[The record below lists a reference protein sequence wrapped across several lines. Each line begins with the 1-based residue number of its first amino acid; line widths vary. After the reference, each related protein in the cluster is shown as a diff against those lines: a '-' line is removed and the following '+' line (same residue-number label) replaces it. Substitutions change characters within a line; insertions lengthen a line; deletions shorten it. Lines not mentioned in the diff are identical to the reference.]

1 MSGQLIQTYWREIV
15 AIIES
20 GLKPDPHR
28 VSSFAD
34 HLAQRLESDGE
45 TKLADKIRRLTT
57 RAAKP
62 SGATFVP
69 QAMASDIEA
78 NQPLFE
84 EIAPVPYPRYPV
96 LSPTVESELNRF
108 VELNRMSGELSS
120 IGVEPPCTLLLYG
133 PPGCGKTM
141 SAVAVAS
148 SLGLPT
154 MVVRLDSLLGSFL
167 GNSAKN
173 LRRVFDSALS
183 RPCVLLLDEFDAI
196 AKMRDDAQEVG
207 EVKRLVGSL
216 LQNFDRLGDRQ
227 IVVAATNHHHV
238 LDPAIW
244 RRFDVALSVDIP
256 TRAQISGIMTS
267 VIPEGSL
274 SVSSLDAFGVM
285 AYGMSGSDVSSTV
298 RRALQDSLLVP
309 DEPFEKLIALAMLKK
324 LGGQVEPYNHLMSK
338 KSVVI
343 SIRKLTGDNLTLKQI
358 AKLADCN
365 YAYAREI
372 INSWESNKDDDR

>member
-1 MSGQLIQTYWREIV
+1 MYWREII
-15 AIIES
+15 ALIES

-28 VSSFAD
+28 VSSFAE
-34 HLAQRLESDGE
+34 HLAQRLESNGE
-45 TKLADKIRRLTT
+45 AKLADRIRRLIA

-78 NQPLFE
+78 QQPLFE
-84 EIAPVPYPRYPV
+84 EIAPDPCPRYPV
-96 LSPTVESELNRF
+96 LSPAVESELKRF
-108 VELNRMSGELSS
+108 VELNQMSGELSS
-120 IGVEPPCTLLLYG
+120 IGVEPPCTLLLFG

-141 SAVAVAS
+141 SAIAVAS

-173 LRRVFDSALS
+173 LRRVFDGALS

-227 IVVAATNHHHV
+227 IVIAATNHHHV

-244 RRFDVALSVDIP
+244 RRFDVALSVDTP
-256 TRAQISGIMTS
+256 TRDQISGIVAS
-267 VIPEGSL
+267 VVPEGSL
-274 SVSSLDAFGVM
+274 SRSSLDALGVL
-285 AYGMSGSDVSSTV
+285 AYGMSGSDASNAV
-298 RRALQDSLLVP
+298 RRALQNSLLAP
-309 DEPFEKLIALAMLKK
+309 DESFEKHIAVAMLIK
-324 LGGQVEPYNHLMSK
+324 LGSQIEPYDHLMNK
-338 KSVVI
+338 KSLVI
-343 SIRKLTGDNLTLKQI
+343 SIRKVTGGSLTVKQT
-358 AKLADCN
+358 ARLAGCN
-365 YAYAREI
+365 YGYAHEVI
-372 INSWESNKDDDR
+372 ASWESDKDDNQ